1 MRNREAAQPA
11 WDHTAHPAAPG
22 GPHGSPAAGGEKCAS
37 QRDSHTGSRTGTRF
51 SEDKLLYPSAPYGST
66 TVSLSWGE
74 TCCRKLTETTL
85 PPEAPVAPAPASHQ
99 GELSH
104 RTLAASTFPFPRT
117 RRRC

>member
-1 MRNREAAQPA
+1 MREGLTGARQRAERN
-11 WDHTAHPAAPG
+11 AHPNGTATRAPG
-22 GPHGSPAAGGEKCAS
+22 LGHA
-37 QRDSHTGSRTGTRF
+37 